1 MSNLIRQNQADLNAA
16 RNRAGM
22 FSPRFP
28 NSVVRR
34 VNAEIHEALIG
45 SARLQGGSY
54 LTHTAITHV
63 ALLSGEEARLIQQC
77 PLAESR
83 LKVLV
88 DHFAGLCAY
97 ELATFGR

>member
-1 MSNLIRQNQADLNAA
+1 MSNLIRQPQANLDAA
-16 RNRAGM
+16 LSRGGGLGSRT
-22 FSPRFP
+22 PRW
-28 NSVVRR
+28 VLRR
-34 VNAEIHEALIG
+34 LEAEVYEGLIDV
-45 SARLQGGSY
+45 ARLQAGSY

-77 PLAESR
+77 PLAEPR

>member
-1 MSNLIRQNQADLNAA
+1 MSNPIRQTQANLDTA
-16 RNRAGM
+16 RSRGGLLAPQV
-22 FSPRFP
+22 PR
-28 NSVVRR
+28 SVIQRF
-34 VNAEIHEALIG
+34 NAELYEALI
-45 SARLQGGSY
+45 SEARLRGGAH

-77 PLAESR
+77 PLVEPR

>member
-1 MSNLIRQNQADLNAA
+1 MSNLIRQTQANLSTA
-16 RNRAGM
+16 RNRGGVLG
-22 FSPRFP
+22 PRVP
-28 NSVVRR
+28 RAVVQR
-34 VNAEIHEALIG
+34 VEAEAYEGLIA
-45 SARLQGGSY
+45 SARLQAGSY
-54 LTHTAITHV
+54 LTHTAMTHV

-77 PLAESR
+77 PLAEPR